1 MNTES
6 NKFKKSIRI
15 SHNHDAPAPGGT
27 TSGGT
32 ATEETTEET
41 SNETGNSGKF
51 DGTSVV
57 NTAINGVTDILEA
70 LLRKPDSYIT
80 NITQKDNTGLYIG
93 IGAGVLVLIALIFVL
108 FKK

>member
-15 SHNHDAPAPGGT
+15 SHNHDAPAPG
-27 TSGGT
+27 
-32 ATEETTEET
+32 ETTTGET
-41 SNETGNSGKF
+41 TTGETGNSGKF

-57 NTAINGVTDILEA
+57 NTAINGVTDIFEA
-70 LLRKPDSYIT
+70 WLRKPDTYIT
-80 NITQKDNTGLYIG
+80 NNNTPKDNTNLYIG
-93 IGAGVLVLIALIFVL
+93 IGAGALVLIALIFVL